1 MTSEEITRNYFI
13 VMKNDYLCSDMNLD
27 RFINGI
33 GNLFEEH
40 DNLCFG
46 QFKVPVHQISGTVH
60 EFVQKSVSDIESH
73 EMIGG
78 NENYYLFKTNHGL
91 YFHITWKIVQDMY
104 EIAIITG
111 VNYSSDEYGV
121 YVFNDDEDASTVV
134 SDDYYTTDFSYDSD
148 DPDFDINDMS
158 DL

>member
-13 VMKNDYLCSDMNLD
+13 VMKNDYLCSDMKLD

-33 GNLFEEH
+33 GNLYEEH
-40 DNLCFG
+40 NNLCFG
-46 QFKVPVHQISGTVH
+46 NFKVPIHQASGAIH
-60 EFVQKSVSDIESH
+60 EFVQKSVSGIESH

-78 NENYYLFKTNHGL
+78 DENYYLFKTNHGL
-91 YFHITWKIVQDMY
+91 YFHITWKIVDDMY
-104 EIAIITG
+104 EIAIIAG

-121 YVFNDDEDASTVV
+121 YVFNDDEDATTVM
-134 SDDYYTTDFSYDSD
+134 SDDYYTTDDSD
-148 DPDFDINDMS
+148 FDSDFDVNDMS

>member
-13 VMKNDYLCSDMNLD
+13 VMKNDYLCSDMKLD

-33 GNLFEEH
+33 GNLFKEE

-46 QFKVPVHQISGTVH
+46 KFNVPVHQISGTVH
-60 EFVQKSVSDIESH
+60 EFVHQSVSGIESH

-78 NENYYLFKTNHGL
+78 NENYYLFKTDHGL
-91 YFHITWKIVQDMY
+91 YFQITWQIVDDMY

-134 SDDYYTTDFSYDSD
+134 SDDYYTTDFSDDSD

>member
-60 EFVQKSVSDIESH
+60 EFVHKSVSDIESH

-134 SDDYYTTDFSYDSD
+134 SDDYYATDFSDDSD